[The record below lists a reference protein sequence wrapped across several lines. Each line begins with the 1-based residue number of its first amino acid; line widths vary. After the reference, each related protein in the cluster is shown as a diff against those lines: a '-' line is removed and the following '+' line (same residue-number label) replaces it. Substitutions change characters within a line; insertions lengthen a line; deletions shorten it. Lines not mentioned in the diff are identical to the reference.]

1 MLLALRLL
9 RLLFVLAWAGGALDR
24 RELCRFIGGTKGS
37 APGTVSSVRPAL
49 EFGALARKEGVSG
62 SIVAEWEIT
71 GCTVEG
77 GGAHIHPG
85 VSASPTVFTSCMTG
99 GWVEY
104 GTCCLCSE
112 TVPRQEAISSSLI
125 GDAPL

>member
-1 MLLALRLL
+1 M
-9 RLLFVLAWAGGALDR
+9 GGMKA
-24 RELCRFIGGTKGS
+24 S

-49 EFGALARKEGVSG
+49 EFGALARKEGVSETINAG
-62 SIVAEWEIT
+62 WDTAGRTAEA
-71 GCTVEG
+71 G
-77 GGAHIHPG
+77 GGHIHPG
-85 VSASPTVFTSCMTG
+85 VCASPTVFASCTSG